1 MRMEILDEALR
12 QSNLTYL
19 KQSSEKYAHPFYWAG
34 IAMSG
39 KTEPL
44 KKRTFL
50 NKLFL

>member
-1 MRMEILDEALR
+1 MEILDEALR

-44 KKRTFL
+44 KKNAMIKNSLMT
-50 NKLFL
+50 